1 MGWSALSPLSQET
14 DLNMPESDWAITRL
28 RWWSSWHLKPF
39 MVFSLF
45 PDEWCGLLILNILL
59 DLGPTW
65 SLSVFWCRLSQF
77 WIWGSLECREHKF
90 EKPGNINSQN
100 STSLFIFKILSARS
114 SNSILCYKQ
123 GINIPSSKGQGNY
136 LLKRIRACFVLN
148 DILAPIWIS
157 RGEVNGMTRNRR
169 GSEIL
174 KNTY

>member
-1 MGWSALSPLSQET
+1 MFSYQSIMGWSALSPLSQET

-90 EKPGNINSQN
+90 EKPGNTNSQN
-100 STSLFIFKILSARS
+100 TAPVCSFSKSCQLGAVTASCVTSRALIFLPQRAKAITSSGELGLVLF
-114 SNSILCYKQ
+114 
-123 GINIPSSKGQGNY
+123 
-136 LLKRIRACFVLN
+136 
-148 DILAPIWIS
+148 
-157 RGEVNGMTRNRR
+157 
-169 GSEIL
+169 
-174 KNTY
+174 